1 MAFRQSSQG
10 FAHLPRLGPRNNRS
24 VGSVAKVS
32 AAKDVAGVLGRWSY
46 PEGRSSGQIWS
57 AYAIW
62 IYFNQENMRRCGLND
77 VKRKYHQAKPT

>member
-32 AAKDVAGVLGRWSY
+32 AAKDVAGVLAVG
-46 PEGRSSGQIWS
+46 
-57 AYAIW
+57 AIQ
-62 IYFNQENMRRCGLND
+62 NQGPQGEVLVRTLPFE
-77 VKRKYHQAKPT
+77 YI